1 MTLPRLRA
9 PIVLVHGLF
18 GFAQLRIG
26 SWVLT
31 DYFHGVP
38 QALTASGN
46 RPLVAR
52 LSPTNG
58 IAARA
63 EQLRDFIR
71 ASSPDEP
78 VHVVA
83 HSMGGLDARH
93 MISRLGMAEKVLS
106 LTTLGTP
113 HRGSPFADW
122 GLSRLGKLVGPV
134 FDTLRLPRRAFDDL
148 TVTQC
153 KEFNDQTPDAP
164 NVRYFSVAG
173 RLQGSIWRNPS
184 WHLSAPIVEKAEG
197 VSDGVVSVRSATWGE
212 SLDVWEGD
220 HMALINF
227 PTKPIHPGY
236 APMLDRLR
244 GCE

>member
-1 MTLPRLRA
+1 MMLPRLRA
-9 PIVLVHGLF
+9 PVVLVHGLF
-18 GFAQLRIG
+18 GFAQLRLG
-26 SWVLT
+26 PWVLI
-31 DYFHGVP
+31 DYFRGVP
-38 QALTASGN
+38 QALAEAGTRA
-46 RPLVAR
+46 LVAR

-71 ASSPDEP
+71 ESSPDGP

-93 MISRLGMAEKVLS
+93 MISRLGMAERVLS

-113 HRGSPFADW
+113 HRGTPFADW

-148 TVTQC
+148 TVAAC
-153 KEFNDQTPDAP
+153 KEFNEQTPDVPA
-164 NVRYFSVAG
+164 VRYFSVAG
-173 RLQGSIWRNPS
+173 RLQGTIWRNPS
-184 WHLSAPIVEKAEG
+184 WRLSAPIVEKSEG
-197 VSDGVVSVRSATWGE
+197 ESDGVVSVRSATWGE
-212 SLDVWEGD
+212 SLDLWDGD
-220 HMALINF
+220 HMALINL
-227 PTKPIHPGY
+227 PKKPVHPGY
-236 APMLDRLR
+236 APLFDRLR

>member
-1 MTLPRLRA
+1 MTMPRLKA
-9 PIVLVHGLF
+9 PVVLVHGLF

-26 SWVLT
+26 PWVLA
-31 DYFHGVP
+31 DYFHGIP
-38 QALTASGN
+38 HALSQAGN
-46 RPLVAR
+46 RAFVAR

-63 EQLRDFIR
+63 AQLRDFIGS
-71 ASSPDEP
+71 ASPEEP

-93 MISRLGMAEKVLS
+93 MISRLGMAGRVLS

-122 GLSRLGKLVGPV
+122 ALSRIGKLVAPI
-134 FDTLRLPRRAFDDL
+134 FDTLRLPR
-148 TVTQC
+148 C
-153 KEFNDQTPDAP
+153 KEFNEQTPDAP
-164 NVRYFSVAG
+164 GVRYFSIAG
-173 RLQGSIWRNPS
+173 RYQASWRNPS

-197 VSDGVVSVRSATWGE
+197 ASDGVVSIQSATWGE

-220 HMALINF
+220 HMHLINF
-227 PTKPIHPGY
+227 PSRPVHAGY

-244 GCE
+244 NCE

>member
-1 MTLPRLRA
+1 MTMPRLRA

-26 SWVLT
+26 PWVLT
-31 DYFHGVP
+31 DYFHGIP
-38 QALTASGN
+38 QALSESGN
-46 RPLVAR
+46 RAFVAR

-63 EQLRDFIR
+63 AQLRDFIG
-71 ASSPDEP
+71 AQSPEEP

-93 MISRLGMAEKVLS
+93 MISRLDMAGRVLS

-122 GLSRLGKLVGPV
+122 AQSRIGKLVAPV
-134 FDTLRLPRRAFDDL
+134 FDTLRLPRQAFDDL
-148 TVTQC
+148 TVSHC

-164 NVRYFSVAG
+164 GVRYFSVAG
-173 RLQGSIWRNPS
+173 RFQASWRNPS

-197 VSDGVVSVRSATWGE
+197 ASDGVVSIQSATWGE

-220 HMALINF
+220 HMHLINF
-227 PTKPIHPGY
+227 PNRPVHAGY